1 MNESAERPAGQR
13 STFGDPHNPES
24 GTRPTVIRET
34 VQMPE
39 LRDLQHPDGT
49 VCIRHPL
56 TLADTLDA
64 AAGTLEAE
72 RQAGAA

>member
-39 LRDLQHPDGT
+39 LLDLQHPDGAVRT
-49 VCIRHPL
+49 SHPL

-64 AAGTLEAE
+64 AAGTLETE

>member
-1 MNESAERPAGQR
+1 
-13 STFGDPHNPES
+13 
-24 GTRPTVIRET
+24 
-34 VQMPE
+34 MPE
-39 LRDLQHPDGT
+39 LLDLQHPDGA